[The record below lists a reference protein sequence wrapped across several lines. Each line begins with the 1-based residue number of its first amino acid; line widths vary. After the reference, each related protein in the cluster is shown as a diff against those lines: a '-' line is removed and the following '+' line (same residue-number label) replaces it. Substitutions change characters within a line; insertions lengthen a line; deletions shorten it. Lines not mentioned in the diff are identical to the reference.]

1 MVPHWFG
8 NSLNEIDMST
18 MEKEMEDLL
27 VWMKEDYNRWHSMGN
42 AWLDGAED
50 VRDAMFEN
58 YADGLRV
65 IEGSKYLKVVGTSGI
80 GSGESVKLFVV
91 KSDTDKKFRKG
102 DLLKPAGWATP
113 ARNFPRGNVLEGTL
127 GRVGWTGAH

>member
-1 MVPHWFG
+1 MMG
-8 NSLNEIDMST
+8 DMK
-18 MEKEMEDLL
+18 KEMEDLL

-50 VRDAMFEN
+50 VREAMCAN

-65 IEGSKYLKVVGTSGI
+65 IEGSKYHKVVGTGGM
-80 GSGESVKLFVV
+80 GSSESVMLFVV

-102 DLLKPAGWATP
+102 DILKAAGWAAP
-113 ARNFPRGNVLEGTL
+113 ARNFSRGNVLKGTL
-127 GRVGWTGAH
+127 GRVAWTGAH